1 VDGKLKA
8 DSSHLMREAGS
19 GCGRTRGELVGEHA
33 AEVAAAF
40 SASSEPSV
48 CADERREARRSCNS
62 ANMMKICNEKSPF
75 QPCGMLK
82 RLKQDFFQ
90 IQIPAVKEAS
100 RVVPYIE
107 PHVGLKF

>member
-1 VDGKLKA
+1 MDGKLKA

-48 CADERREARRSCNS
+48 CADERRARRSCNS
-62 ANMMKICNEKSPF
+62 ANMMKTVRYSLRNAETAEQNF
-75 QPCGMLK
+75 T
-82 RLKQDFFQ
+82 Q
-90 IQIPAVKEAS
+90 IQIPA
-100 RVVPYIE
+100 
-107 PHVGLKF
+107 